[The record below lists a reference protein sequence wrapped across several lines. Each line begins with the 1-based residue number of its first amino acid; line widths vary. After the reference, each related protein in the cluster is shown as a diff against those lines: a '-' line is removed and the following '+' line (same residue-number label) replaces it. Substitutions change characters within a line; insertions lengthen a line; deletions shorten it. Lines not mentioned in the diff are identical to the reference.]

1 MICLAAAAKR
11 RDLPAKMASAVRV
24 AAGDEVGQAGQL
36 PQIISLKDLEA
47 KSSEALGEEEEDQ
60 EALFEEE
67 IEVLEEELVQVE
79 INGIFQ
85 DLFKPAAHSR
95 DRKGSVKGGPQ
106 DQDLRAKFV
115 GLDTQQPIV
124 QIGNQVFAGTYEH
137 TLGTSIFF
145 TLEHTSPAT
154 ASSGES
160 SSDQSA
166 DHRKVFDNSPADKR
180 VEYACKANKKLVLK
194 RVFLTP
200 K

>member
-1 MICLAAAAKR
+1 
-11 RDLPAKMASAVRV
+11 MASAVSA
-24 AAGDEVGQAGQL
+24 AAGDEVGQAGHL
-36 PQIISLKDLEA
+36 PQINSLKNLEA
-47 KSSEALGEEEEDQ
+47 ENIEAQGEEEDQ
-60 EALFEEE
+60 FEEE

-85 DLFKPAAHSR
+85 DLFKPAAQSVGR
-95 DRKGSVKGGPQ
+95 DRKGSVKGGGPQ

-154 ASSGES
+154 ACPGDSSSGG
-160 SSDQSA
+160 DQSA
-166 DHRKVFDNSPADKR
+166 GHRRVFDNSPADKR

>member
-1 MICLAAAAKR
+1 
-11 RDLPAKMASAVRV
+11 MASAVSA
-24 AAGDEVGQAGQL
+24 AAGDEVGQAGHL
-36 PQIISLKDLEA
+36 PQINSLKNLEA
-47 KSSEALGEEEEDQ
+47 KNIEAQGEEEDQ
-60 EALFEEE
+60 FEEE
-67 IEVLEEELVQVE
+67 VEVLEEELVQVE

-85 DLFKPAAHSR
+85 DLFKPAAQSVGR
-95 DRKGSVKGGPQ
+95 DRKGSVKGGGPQ

-154 ASSGES
+154 ACPGDSSSG
-160 SSDQSA
+160 DQSA
-166 DHRKVFDNSPADKR
+166 GHRRVFDNSPADKR